1 MVLSDFSVTRPVF
14 ASVISLLLIAFG
26 IVAFTR
32 LPLREYPD
40 IDPPVVTINTSYP
53 GASASIVETRVTELI
68 EDRIA
73 GVEGINFIES
83 SSSDGQSR
91 VTLEFNIDRDIE
103 AAANDVR
110 DRIAGIVG
118 NLPEEADPPEVQK
131 VDASD
136 DVIIWLSLISAS
148 RTTMELTDYAERYLV
163 DRFSILDGVA
173 SVRVGGGQSYAD
185 EHPDQ
190 SRHGVRGVGLQQ
202 HRQHG
207 RTEVDRVV
215 RLRHR
220 RQPRGRAARR
230 TGRSRAQPSG
240 GTRGCRGT

>member
-103 AAANDVR
+103 AAAAKTAIR
-110 DRIAGIVG
+110 FIEQR
-118 NLPEEADPPEVQK
+118 ADN
-131 VDASD
+131 
-136 DVIIWLSLISAS
+136 
-148 RTTMELTDYAERYLV
+148 AEFRK
-163 DRFSILDGVA
+163 SI
-173 SVRVGGGQSYAD
+173 
-185 EHPDQ
+185 P
-190 SRHGVRGVGLQQ
+190 
-202 HRQHG
+202 
-207 RTEVDRVV
+207 
-215 RLRHR
+215 
-220 RQPRGRAARR
+220 
-230 TGRSRAQPSG
+230 
-240 GTRGCRGT
+240 

>member
-173 SVRVGGGQSYAD
+173 SVRVGGGQSYAMRVWID
-185 EHPDQ
+185 RSQLAARGLTVEDVENALHTENVELPAGSFESIQ
-190 SRHGVRGVGLQQ
+190 RQFTVRID
-202 HRQHG
+202 RTF
-207 RTEVDRVV
+207 RTE
-215 RLRHR
+215 
-220 RQPRGRAARR
+220 
-230 TGRSRAQPSG
+230 
-240 GTRGCRGT
+240 